1 MTLLR
6 TARVST
12 PLGDDVLLFFSMDCT
27 ESLGQPF
34 EYEVDLL
41 SLDEQIDLTQLLGQM
56 IVVRLELPNAQ
67 VREFTGIVRRFIQV
81 GALGRYV
88 RYRATLMPWL
98 WLMSRRNNCRIFQN
112 KTVPEV
118 IKALF
123 REHGFSD
130 FEDALTGEYRTWEY
144 LVQYRESDF
153 SFVSRIM
160 EQEGIYYYFTHA
172 DGKHTLVLADS
183 YSAHEPVPGYETVP
197 YLAEKHD
204 HLVDD
209 HIDSWQTVREITS
222 GAFAAADYDFK
233 APKAKLSSTLQPGS
247 EYTGGDY
254 EVFDYPGEF
263 ADTKQADEQ
272 VKVRLQAELVQHDI
286 VCGEGNARGIHA
298 GCLMT
303 LADFPRADQ
312 NKEYLLTAVSIRIR
326 SEGYESL
333 IDAATAPEEPNFRVS
348 LRAIDAKLVFR
359 VARTTPK
366 PVVHGPQSAVV
377 VGQSGQEIWT
387 DEYGRVKV
395 QFYWDREGTFD
406 ENSSCWVRVS
416 QLWAGSGWGGI
427 HIPRI
432 GQEVIVDFLEGNP
445 DRPIITGRVY
455 NADNMPPYALPKN
468 QTQSG
473 IKSHS
478 TKGGGEKNYNEIRFE
493 DKLGE
498 EEFHI
503 QAEKDM
509 TTLVK
514 HDQTNTI
521 ENDRTSAITK
531 NDSVTVGEDRTLTVS
546 GKQTITVAKADTE
559 DYQDTRTVTVTGPD
573 DLTITNAHK
582 GVYNNTRTAEIA
594 ELDTTTAKGGKKT
607 DVTGNYDIAASVKY
621 YVKQGSNELTL
632 EGALCKMT
640 NGKSI
645 ITLDGGKVTIEAPDE
660 IQLKVGDNVLTIASA
675 GTIDMTATGAAT
687 VSGGKGGSLACDS
700 KGANVGGPT
709 VSVAGQ
715 GAVEVTASLIKL
727 N

>member
-41 SLDEQIDLTQLLGQM
+41 STDEQIDLTQLLGQM
-56 IVVRLELPNAQ
+56 IVVELELPNAQ
-67 VREFTGIVRRFIQV
+67 LREFTGIVRRFVQV
-81 GALGRYV
+81 GTLGRYV
-88 RYRATLMPWL
+88 CYRATLMPWL
-98 WLMSRRNNCRIFQN
+98 WLMSRRSNCRIFQN
-112 KTVPEV
+112 KTVPDV
-118 IKALF
+118 IKTLF

-130 FEDALTGEYRTWEY
+130 FEDSLTSEYRTWEY

-153 SFVSRIM
+153 NFVSRIM

-172 DGKHTLVLADS
+172 DGKHTLVLSDS
-183 YSAHEPVPGYETVP
+183 YSAHKPFPGYETIP
-197 YLAEKHD
+197 YLAEKND
-204 HLVDD
+204 HPVDD
-209 HIDSWQTVREITS
+209 RIDSWRLVREITS
-222 GAFAAADYDFK
+222 GSFTATDYDFQ

-254 EVFDYPGEF
+254 EIFDYPGEF
-263 ADTKQADEQ
+263 ADTQQADEQ
-272 VKVRLQAELVQHDI
+272 VKVRLQAELAQHDI

-298 GCLMT
+298 GALMT

-312 NKEYLLTAVSIRIR
+312 NKEYLVTAASITIR

-333 IDAATAPEEPNFRVS
+333 IDATAAPEEPSFRVS
-348 LRAIDAKLVFR
+348 LRAIDAKLIFR
-359 VARTTPK
+359 VGRNTPK

-445 DRPIITGRVY
+445 DRPVITGRLY
-455 NADNMPPYALPKN
+455 NADNMPPYTLPQN

-473 IKSHS
+473 IRSHS
-478 TKGGGEKNYNEIRFE
+478 TKGGGIENYNELRFE

-498 EEFHI
+498 EELHI
-503 QAEKDM
+503 QAEKNM

-514 HDQTNTI
+514 NDQETTVKHNRSATITETDTVTVGGDRSLSVTKTNTI
-521 ENDRTSAITK
+521 
-531 NDSVTVGEDRTLTVS
+531 TVE
-546 GKQTITVAKADTE
+546 KADTE
-559 DYQDTRTVTVTGPD
+559 SYNDTRTVNVTGPD
-573 DLTITNAHK
+573 ALTITNAHEGTYRATRKLTIK
-582 GVYNNTRTAEIA
+582 GPDEVTVESV
-594 ELDTTTAKGGKKT
+594 GKKNT
-607 DVTGNYDIAASVKY
+607 VTGKYEHIASVEY
-621 YVKQGSNELTL
+621 EAKQGANILNLQGSVAKL
-632 EGALCKMT
+632 T
-640 NGKSI
+640 NGKST
-645 ITLDGGKVTIEAPDE
+645 ITLDGGKVTIEAPDQIE
-660 IQLKVGDNVLTIASA
+660 LKVGGNTISIASG
-675 GTIDMTATGAAT
+675 GTIDVTAGKTTTLTGATATLTLASTSADLNGSQVNVTAQGMLTATGP
-687 VSGGKGGSLACDS
+687 VCKIG
-700 KGANVGGPT
+700 
-709 VSVAGQ
+709 
-715 GAVEVTASLIKL
+715 
-727 N
+727 